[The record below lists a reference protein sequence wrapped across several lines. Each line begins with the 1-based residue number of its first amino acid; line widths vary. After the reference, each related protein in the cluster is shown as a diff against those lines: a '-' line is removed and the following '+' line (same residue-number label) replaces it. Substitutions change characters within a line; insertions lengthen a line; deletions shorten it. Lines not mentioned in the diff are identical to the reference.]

1 MIPGIVAG
9 YPVSG
14 GGGAWVISESWTPNN
29 NSAGWNAY
37 TVRLV
42 VAAAQFTQAG
52 SKCRL
57 TIDFGSNPGNIGA
70 MYIGG
75 SAGSGGT
82 NYAFN
87 TTPVQV
93 LFSGSGTLSLPSGGA
108 VVSDEVIL
116 PITGSADIVIAA
128 YFNGSTD
135 LRVRMGETGWYQVYK
150 SGNDAS
156 TVAATGYSGGSVEA
170 ALVPVIEVFQ
180 P

>member
-1 MIPGIVAG
+1 MIIDAYRFG
-9 YPVSG
+9 G
-14 GGGAWVISESWTPNN
+14 GGGAWVTSESWTPNA

-42 VAAAQFTQAG
+42 IAAAQFTQAG

-57 TIDFGSNPGNIGA
+57 TVGFGANKGNIGA
-70 MYIGG
+70 LYIGE

-93 LFSGSGTLSLPSGGA
+93 LFSGSGTLSLPSGGS
-108 VVSDEVIL
+108 VVSDEILL
-116 PITGSADIVIAA
+116 PISGSANIVIAA
-128 YFNGSTD
+128 YFNGTTD
-135 LRVRMGETGWYQVYK
+135 LRIRSGETGWYQVYK